1 MSSLTHIEKRYLENI
16 LGMHSGYV
24 LDFSDRTFGE
34 FFDEYNIDIHD
45 IKYQTFGTS
54 KANKLRAFWAS
65 EPDQLVGRVLSGMLN
80 SYETDCDIN
89 DTEMDL
95 DKRLLEKVHGIIGRL
110 TSQSAVSDS
119 SMKILID
126 YANSRDFNNLL
137 NHINLLRDT
146 VESNSE
152 LAIGTAKDLLEAI
165 CRTILEDYNIQPQKE
180 KLPKLVKIVSKQLG
194 LLPEDI
200 SDDKK
205 GSDAIRRVLNSLAQV
220 TQGVAELRNLYGTG
234 HGYSAH
240 RQSGIQSRHARLVV
254 NSVIT
259 VVTFW
264 IETLDER
271 QKSKT

>member
-1 MSSLTHIEKRYLENI
+1 MSSLTHTEKRYLEKI
-16 LGMHSGYV
+16 FQMESGYV
-24 LDFSDRTFGE
+24 LSFSDRTFSE
-34 FFDEYNIDIHD
+34 FFDQHNIDIYD
-45 IKYQTFGTS
+45 LKYQVFGTS
-54 KANKLRAFWAS
+54 KAKILRAFW
-65 EPDQLVGRVLSGMLN
+65 QLESDRKVGTVLSDMLDYYKEICN
-80 SYETDCDIN
+80 IDGR
-89 DTEMDL
+89 EMDL
-95 DKRLLEKVHGIIGRL
+95 DRRLLGKVRGIIGRL
-110 TSQSAVSDS
+110 TGQSAVSDS

-126 YANSRDFNNLL
+126 YANSGDFNNLL
-137 NHINLLRDT
+137 NHINLLCDT

-180 KLPKLVKIVSKQLG
+180 SLPKLVKIVSKQLG

-234 HGYSAH
+234 HGRSSH
-240 RQSGIQSRHARLVV
+240 RQSGIQPRHARLVV

-264 IETLDER
+264 IETSDER
-271 QKSKT
+271 QKSET